1 MNGPKLP
8 ALNRI
13 PIYSGLSTKQKNT
26 VKLLAGGVVSV
37 GVFAGISW
45 VLSNGAPKAPPPEP
59 KAMSPEELN
68 APGGGKVDPE
78 AYWVAKNDK
87 RMDEL
92 EKFVATVKADRNHD
106 AVIKGALDGQP
117 SSPVSVVA
125 AAASAASAPATQTP
139 TNGMVAA
146 RTGQTATSASQA
158 FKGSLPAGVSNPT
171 PYPKQSQIASA
182 DGIPRPT
189 RYDPNAPGANMG
201 LTSYPPGSPN
211 GAQQGGRAY
220 AAASTGD
227 GDGVGIISV
236 TVATAESESDGKP
249 KDGQARGKFNVNKNF
264 LPVGFVRAKLL
275 GGIDAA
281 TGGQA
286 QEDPQ
291 PMLFLIQDDAILPNG
306 WRGKTRNCFVVAAGT
321 GDISSE
327 RAKIRLINL
336 SCVKPNGDVL
346 ETTVKGT
353 VYGEDGKAGM
363 RGTIVTKQGQILA
376 NAMMAGIASGIG
388 KGFGN
393 QGITT
398 STSPLGVTQQQ
409 STDAS
414 VVLRNS
420 VAQGFGGAMD
430 RLAQYWID
438 RADKMFPVVEID
450 AGRTIDI
457 AFTKGTQLEIVPG
470 DDDQDQQ
477 ANPTARNLT
486 RSASVDALIGENK

>member
-1 MNGPKLP
+1 MNGPKFP

-26 VKLLAGGVVSV
+26 VKLMAGGVVSV
-37 GVFAGISW
+37 GLFATISW
-45 VLSNGAPKAPPPEP
+45 VLSNGAPKPPPAEP
-59 KAMSPEELN
+59 KSVSPEELN
-68 APGGGKVDPE
+68 APGGGKIDPE

-106 AVIKGALDGQP
+106 AVMKGATDGQGASAATSATSPASSASSVVQAQQPATHAAQADTAGKTTAQPSKGAL
-117 SSPVSVVA
+117 
-125 AAASAASAPATQTP
+125 
-139 TNGMVAA
+139 
-146 RTGQTATSASQA
+146 
-158 FKGSLPAGVSNPT
+158 PAGISNPT
-171 PYPKQSQIASA
+171 PYPKQSQIARA
-182 DGIPRPT
+182 DGIPTPT
-189 RYDPNAPGANMG
+189 RYDPNAPGANLG
-201 LTSYPPGSPN
+201 LTSYPPGNPN
-211 GAQQGGRAY
+211 AAQQAKQQAN
-220 AAASTGD
+220 AAASTD
-227 GDGVGIISV
+227 AGDGVGIISV
-236 TVATAESESDGKP
+236 RVAAANSDGEGKP
-249 KDGQARGKFNVNKNF
+249 TEGQQRGKFNVNKNF
-264 LPVGFVRAKLL
+264 MPVGFVRAKLL

-327 RAKIRLINL
+327 RAKIRTVNL

-346 ETTVKGT
+346 ETTIKGT

-363 RGTIVTKQGQILA
+363 RGTLVTKQGQILA
-376 NAMMAGIASGIG
+376 NAAMAGIASGIG

-393 QGITT
+393 QGATV
-398 STSPLGVTQQQ
+398 SQSPLGVTTQQ
-409 STDAS
+409 SQDART
-414 VVLRNS
+414 VLNNS
-420 VAQGFGGAMD
+420 MAQGFGNAMD

-438 RADKMFPVVEID
+438 RADKMFPVIEID
-450 AGRTIDI
+450 AGRTVDI

-470 DDDQDQQ
+470 DDDQDRQ
-477 ANPTARNLT
+477 ANPSARNLS
-486 RSASVDALIGENK
+486 RSSSIDTLIGDNK